1 MRGIASVTAFVVAA
15 IVAWFVVRGDAG
27 ESQPAIEPPAA
38 ASDASRTS
46 EAELP
51 APPETERLEPVSDT
65 GAAGEAAPRP
75 GATATP
81 GSPAPTPATDTS
93 ATSILLRTAE
103 RYEGIRSLRA
113 NFTLRADNPL
123 LRRTTTSRGTL
134 LQKRPDRLLLDFS
147 DPEGD
152 VIVSDGEHIWVYYP
166 SADPRQVIRASAGGG
181 AGGVDLQAQFV
192 GDPVRRFEHSHEGT
206 EAVAGRP
213 ADVLS
218 LRPRED
224 AGYRELRIWVD
235 RADGLIR
242 RFQITELND
251 AVRRFELSGL
261 ETNVALD
268 DRLFD
273 FTPPADARI
282 VVR

>member
-1 MRGIASVTAFVVAA
+1 MRRILSATGFVIAV
-15 IVAWFVVRGDAG
+15 IVAWFIARGDAG
-27 ESQPAIEPPAA
+27 DAELPIDSPAA

-46 EAELP
+46 EATLP
-51 APPETERLEPVSDT
+51 TPAETERLEPAADT
-65 GAAGEAAPRP
+65 ATGDASGPGRTEAGPAPSSANTDTT
-75 GATATP
+75 ATA
-81 GSPAPTPATDTS
+81 
-93 ATSILLRTAE
+93 ILLRTAE

-113 NFTLRADNPL
+113 DFTLRADNPL

-147 DPEGD
+147 EPEGD
-152 VIVSDGEHIWVYYP
+152 VIASDGEHIWVYYP
-166 SADPRQVIRASAGGG
+166 SADARQVIRTSAGAG

-192 GDPVRRFEHSHEGT
+192 GDPARRFEHSHEGT
-206 EAVAGRP
+206 EDVAGRP

-235 RADGLIR
+235 RADGLVR
-242 RFQITELND
+242 RFRITELND
-251 AVRRFELSGL
+251 AVRLFELSAL
-261 ETNVALD
+261 EINVALD
-268 DRLFD
+268 NRLFD
-273 FTPPADARI
+273 FTPPADARV